1 MGGAYVNILAR
12 IILFREFARIPR
24 TSCER
29 AGIRIREFAVKT
41 AKILLR

>member
-1 MGGAYVNILAR
+1 MFAR

-29 AGIRIREFAVKT
+29 AGIRIREFAAQT
-41 AKILLR
+41 AKILVR